1 MQRKI
6 VHVYDV
12 KAYGELR
19 YSSTGIPFLSTKG
32 MKKIWKSLKIEPVNE
47 KLRSYSSHWL
57 RHVTRMNNRIK
68 KEMGSFRRNGRR
80 RLGKPLKRLRQGRN
94 RSVKA

>member
-12 KAYGELR
+12 KAYGEWR
-19 YSSTGIPFLSTKG
+19 YSSTGAPLLTTKG

-47 KLRSYSSHWL
+47 KLKSYRSHWL
-57 RHVTRMNNRIK
+57 RHVTKMDNNRMPR
-68 KEMGSFRRNGRR
+68 KE
-80 RLGKPLKRLRQGRN
+80 K
-94 RSVKA
+94 